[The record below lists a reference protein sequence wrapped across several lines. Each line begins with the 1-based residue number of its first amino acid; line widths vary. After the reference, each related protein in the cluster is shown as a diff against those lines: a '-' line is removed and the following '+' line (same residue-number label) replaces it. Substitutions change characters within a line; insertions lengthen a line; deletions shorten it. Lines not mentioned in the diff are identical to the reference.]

1 MSEETKKD
9 LQRQI
14 AEEENTIT
22 ACNARAAD
30 LRKALSLIKD
40 KPEPRLGDYVDFYG
54 KPRLIAKNS
63 DGKFAGHE
71 ESGQQSGTANCPGY
85 KLLGNIFDDLKAA
98 GPDGILL
105 PLTKEEVRWIDD
117 HRDGESYFWI
127 GPAVTLQ
134 NKVRAKLK

>member
-14 AEEENTIT
+14 DEEENTIT

-63 DGKFAGHE
+63 DGEFAGHE
-71 ESGQQSGTANCPGY
+71 ESGQQSGTADCPGY
-85 KLLGNIFDDLKAA
+85 KLLGNIFDDLNAA
-98 GPDGILL
+98 GPGGILL
-105 PLTKEEVRWIDD
+105 PLTKDEALDFMD
-117 HRDGESYFWI
+117 HRRGDLYCF
-127 GPAVTLQ
+127 GPNFDSLKTRIEA
-134 NKVRAKLK
+134 KVK